1 MKLRMIAHIALF
13 IVAFVVFYIGLGIG
27 LQQDPTWGSIL
38 WAVALAIVVLN
49 AAWMLLAGRRRRE
62 KTP

>member
-1 MKLRMIAHIALF
+1 MIAHIALF